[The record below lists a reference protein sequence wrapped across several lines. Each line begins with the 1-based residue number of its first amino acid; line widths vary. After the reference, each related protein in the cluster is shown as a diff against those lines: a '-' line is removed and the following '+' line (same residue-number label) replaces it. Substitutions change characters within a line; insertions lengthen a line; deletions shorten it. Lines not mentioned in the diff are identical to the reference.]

1 MLVNKVV
8 LSIIGGLFQG
18 LAVGTIINSQIKQKY
33 QFNKTKLIKL
43 FLGIIIS
50 GILSLL
56 IVPNQFRLLFCF
68 IMSSLIIYFIIDIK
82 DIKAILYTF
91 NMEVIMSVSEIVI
104 ALLLVLIGIDSKSI
118 VNNNFYNL
126 LTNVLIA
133 SFAVG
138 IAYIPI
144 VRKIIKN
151 IESLVDK
158 NRKFTKNLFVILI
171 IVYLVVLKNGFEFLL
186 KSNYY
191 INILFIM
198 GIVAILTIIMKNQL
212 KYEQLE
218 EENKQML
225 NHVTKYE
232 KIITD
237 QGKANHEFKNQLMV
251 IRGYAQMNSPKLIDY
266 IDSLTQDAN
275 KTHSSYLISQLN
287 KFPDG
292 GIKGLLY
299 YKLSVIE
306 EYKLNYQIYAEKG
319 VKTSLNN
326 LDTDVYKN
334 ITKVLG
340 VIFDN
345 AIDASSKSKDKKIII
360 DVFKEKGFINFNI
373 SNTYK
378 GKIDISRIGT
388 GYSSKGSGHG
398 YGLKLVN
405 DIISKNDYLSLEYFL
420 EDSCYV
426 TKLKLKVP
434 RKKSQIKN
442 TKK

>member
-18 LAVGTIINSQIKQKY
+18 LAVGIIINSQIKQKY
-33 QFNKTKLIKL
+33 KFNKCKL
-43 FLGIIIS
+43 FLLMVLYS
-50 GILSLL
+50 ILSLL
-56 IVPNQFRLLFCF
+56 IIPNQFRL
-68 IMSSLIIYFIIDIK
+68 IYFFSITALTLYFIFKIK
-82 DIKAILYTF
+82 DIKVILYSF

-104 ALLLVLIGIDSKSI
+104 ALLLVLIGIDSESI

-126 LTNVLIA
+126 LTNILIA
-133 SFAVG
+133 TFAIG
-138 IAYIPI
+138 ISYVPI
-144 VRKIIKN
+144 VRKLMKN
-151 IESLVDK
+151 IEILVDK
-158 NRKFTKNLFVILI
+158 NRRFTKNLFIILI
-171 IVYLVVLKNGFEFLL
+171 IVYLIVSKNGLEFIL

-191 INILFIM
+191 INILFII
-198 GIVAILTIIMKNQL
+198 GIVAILTIIMKNEL

-225 NHVTKYE
+225 NHVTRYE

-266 IDSLTQDAN
+266 VDSLTQDAN
-275 KTHSSYLISQLN
+275 KTHSSFLISQLN

-306 EYKLNYQIYAEKG
+306 EHKLNYQISVEKG

-326 LDTDVYKN
+326 LNTDVYKN

-378 GKIDISRIGT
+378 GKIDISKVGT
-388 GYSSKGSGHG
+388 GYTSKGSGHG

-405 DIISKNDYLSLEYFL
+405 DIIDKNNYLSLENYL

-426 TKLKLKVP
+426 TKLKFKVP
-434 RKKSQIKN
+434 RKSNTRQTKN

>member
-18 LAVGTIINSQIKQKY
+18 LATSIVLKSQLKNKNRKQ
-33 QFNKTKLIKL
+33 F
-43 FLGIIIS
+43 F
-50 GILSLL
+50 
-56 IVPNQFRLLFCF
+56 
-68 IMSSLIIYFIIDIK
+68 
-82 DIKAILYTF
+82 
-91 NMEVIMSVSEIVI
+91 I
-104 ALLLVLIGIDSKSI
+104 ALLLCSLYCTISIIFIENQFRFVTAMIFLCLLSYFVFHIKDIYIVLYSFNTEFILVISEIIISLLMVIFGLASESI
-118 VNNNFYNL
+118 VNDPVYNL
-126 LTNVLIA
+126 IA
-133 SFAVG
+133 N
-138 IAYIPI
+138 
-144 VRKIIKN
+144 II
-151 IESLVDK
+151 ISI
-158 NRKFTKNLFVILI
+158 FTVILVKLPFVKRLLSKINNVFYKNKRILNHLSILMI
-171 IVYLVVLKNGFEFLL
+171 IVYLIVLKNGFEFLL

-198 GIVAILTIIMKNQL
+198 GIVAIITIIMKNEL
-212 KYEQLE
+212 KYEKLE

-251 IRGYAQMNSPKLIDY
+251 IRGYAQMNSPKLMDY
-266 IDSLTQDAN
+266 VDSLTQDAN
-275 KTHSSYLISQLN
+275 KTHSSFLISQLN

-306 EYKLNYQIYAEKG
+306 EHKLNYQISVEKG
-319 VKTSLNN
+319 VKTSLIN
-326 LDTDVYKN
+326 LNTDVYKN

-360 DVFKEKGFINFNI
+360 DVFKEKGYINFNI

-378 GKIDISRIGT
+378 GKIDISKIGT
-388 GYSSKGSGHG
+388 GYTSKGSGHG

-405 DIISKNDYLSLEYFL
+405 DIIDKNNYLSIENYL

-426 TKLKLKVP
+426 TKLKFKVP
-434 RKKSQIKN
+434 RKSKPKQTKN

>member
-18 LAVGTIINSQIKQKY
+18 LAVGIIINSQIKQKY
-33 QFNKTKLIKL
+33 EFNKCKL
-43 FLGIIIS
+43 FLLMILYS
-50 GILSLL
+50 VLSLL
-56 IVPNQFRLLFCF
+56 IIPNQFRLV
-68 IMSSLIIYFIIDIK
+68 YFFSITALTLYFVFKIK
-82 DIKAILYTF
+82 DIKVVLYSF

-104 ALLLVLIGIDSKSI
+104 ALLLVLIGIDSESI
-118 VNNNFYNL
+118 INNNYYNII
-126 LTNVLIA
+126 TNILIA

-138 IAYIPI
+138 ISYIPV
-144 VRKIIKN
+144 VRKLMKN
-151 IESLVDK
+151 IEKQVDK
-158 NRKFTKNLFVILI
+158 NRKFTKNLFIILI

-198 GIVAILTIIMKNQL
+198 GIVAILTIIMKNEL

-266 IDSLTQDAN
+266 VDSLTQDAN
-275 KTHSSYLISQLN
+275 KTHSSFLISQLN

-299 YKLSVIE
+299 YKLSIIE
-306 EYKLNYQIYAEKG
+306 EQKLNYQISVEKG
-319 VKTSLNN
+319 VKTSLIN
-326 LDTDVYKN
+326 LNTDVYKN

-378 GKIDISRIGT
+378 GKIDISKVGT
-388 GYSSKGSGHG
+388 GYTSKGSGHG

-405 DIISKNDYLSLEYFL
+405 DIIVKNNYLSIESYL

-426 TKLKLKVP
+426 TKLKFKVP
-434 RKKSQIKN
+434 RKSNPKQTKN